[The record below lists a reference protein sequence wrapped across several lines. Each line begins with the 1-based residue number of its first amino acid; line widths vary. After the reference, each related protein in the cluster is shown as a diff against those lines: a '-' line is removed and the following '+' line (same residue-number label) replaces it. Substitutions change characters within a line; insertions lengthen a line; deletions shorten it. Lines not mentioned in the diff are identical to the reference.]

1 MGNMTAHRLPRG
13 TRHDPVAL
21 GWEVERNVRDR
32 LKAIAS
38 NMGVSAA
45 VLVQLMD
52 EHLEL
57 TDQGVPVWWEPLP
70 RDDELA
76 MPADEEGLLITGT

>member
-1 MGNMTAHRLPRG
+1 
-13 TRHDPVAL
+13 
-21 GWEVERNVRDR
+21 
-32 LKAIAS
+32 
-38 NMGVSAA
+38 MGVSAA

-76 MPADEEGLLITGT
+76 MPADEEGLLITST

>member
-1 MGNMTAHRLPRG
+1 MAARRLPRG

-32 LKAIAS
+32 LKSIAS

-45 VLVQLMD
+45 VLIQHME

-57 TDQGVPVWWEPLP
+57 TDQGVPTWWEPLP
-70 RDDELA
+70 RDNELA
-76 MPADEEGLLITGT
+76 MPADEEELLITST